1 MGAGRGRPAGYRG
14 KLHEKARA
22 RELRAQAWTMPEIA
36 EHLGVSKSSVSLW
49 TRDVPFDPTARRSA
63 RTDRRPRGSDH
74 PLRRRKLERIE
85 QLRCEAVDRIGTLD
99 DLALLHA
106 GLGLYA
112 GDGSKTQSSVRFANS
127 DPRMVA
133 LFCRWL
139 RRFFEVDEDRLRV
152 TLYLHAGLDLVAAEA
167 HWAEVTGVPV
177 SQFGKPYRAAPDAS
191 IRHNK
196 HVHGCAH
203 VAYHSADT
211 HRQGLALMDALL
223 TAPHEPSGAETASGP
238 PARAGGPIEA
248 LRGPGSNRR
257 QLD

>member
-1 MGAGRGRPAGYRG
+1 VGYRG
-14 KLHEKARA
+14 KLEERARA

-36 EHLGVSKSSVSLW
+36 EHLGVSRSSVSLW
-49 TRDVPFDPTARRSA
+49 TRDVPFDPGARRSS

-74 PLRRRKLERIE
+74 PMRRRKLERIE
-85 QLRCEAVDRIGTLD
+85 RLRNEAIERIGTLD
-99 DLALLHA
+99 DDALLHA

-112 GDGSKTQSSVRFANS
+112 GDGGKTQDSVRFANS
-127 DPRMVA
+127 DARMVA

-139 RRFFEVDEDRLRV
+139 RRFFVVEEHRLRV
-152 TLYLHAGLDLVAAEA
+152 TLYLHAGLDLAAAQE
-167 HWAEVTGVPV
+167 HWADVTGVPIA
-177 SQFGKPYRAAPDAS
+177 QFGKPYRATPDAT

-211 HRQGLALMDALL
+211 HRQLIALMDAMLV
-223 TAPHEPSGAETASGP
+223 APYSPAETRTGPPASASGP
-238 PARAGGPIEA
+238 IEV

-257 QLD
+257 HFD

>member
-1 MGAGRGRPAGYRG
+1 VGYRG
-14 KLHEKARA
+14 KLEERARA
-22 RELRAQAWTMPEIA
+22 RELRAEGWTMPDIA
-36 EHLGVSKSSVSLW
+36 VELGVSRSSVSLW
-49 TRDVPFDPTARRSA
+49 TRDVPFDPAAARRSP

-85 QLRCEAVDRIGTLD
+85 RLRRAAIERIGTLD
-99 DLALLHA
+99 DVALLHA

-112 GDGSKTQSSVRFANS
+112 GDGSKTQDSVRFANS

-139 RRFFEVDEDRLRV
+139 RRFFVVDEQRLRV
-152 TLYLHAGLDLVAAEA
+152 TLYLHAGLDLAAAEA

-177 SQFGKPYRAAPDAS
+177 AQFGKPYRAAPDAS

-203 VAYHSADT
+203 VAYHSADA
-211 HRQGLALMDALL
+211 HRQILALMDALL
-223 TAPHEPSGAETASGP
+223 AAPHEPFEAGTPNGP
-238 PARAGGPIEA
+238 PARSGGPIEV